1 MNKTQ
6 PESFM
11 METNALI
18 SPAIATPP
26 HSPASYVDEA
36 GNKESQHLQFLTF
49 TLDDEEYGVDIMQV
63 REVKGWVPT
72 TRLPNTPDYMRGV
85 LNLRGNII
93 PIFDLRKRFIGQLT
107 TATEKHVVV
116 IMAIRQRTAG
126 ILVDTVSDILTIQS
140 QEIKSA
146 PTADNAVD
154 QRFVKGLIAVEARMV
169 VLLEMEK
176 LLDPHEI
183 AEIADTYKTPSEG
196 E

>member
-1 MNKTQ
+1 
-6 PESFM
+6 M

-26 HSPASYVDEA
+26 HSQASYADESA
-36 GNKESQHLQFLTF
+36 NRESQYLQFLTF
-49 TLDDEEYGVDIMQV
+49 KLDDEEYGVDIMQV

-146 PTADNAVD
+146 PTADNPVD